1 MNRVLELDS
10 QSFVLMHMGER
21 RFALPANLVAELV
34 PLGRIHAFPHTTP
47 QIEGVLVRRGHIV
60 PVCDFA
66 QVLLKDRLPA
76 RRYYLI
82 ARRHFDTGTEWTALP
97 VSGECELIAS
107 EMLPATGEHPP
118 HVAGWLSHDGE
129 VVEVLDLE
137 RLAPGPESQPAAD
150 PNAAEHAGRV

>member
-1 MNRVLELDS
+1 MNRVLELDA
-10 QSFVLMHMGER
+10 QSFVLLHMGER
-21 RFALPANLVAELV
+21 RFALPASVVAELV

-47 QIEGVLVRRGHIV
+47 RIEGVLVRRGHII

-66 QVLLKDRLPA
+66 PILLKDRLPP

-82 ARRHFDTGTEWTALP
+82 ARRHLDTGTEWTALP
-97 VSGECELIAS
+97 VTGQCELIAS
-107 EMLPATGEHPP
+107 EMLPATGDHPP

-137 RLAPGPESQPAAD
+137 QLAPRPQTVPPDEPAG
-150 PNAAEHAGRV
+150 AGHEELV

>member
-1 MNRVLELDS
+1 MTRVLELDA
-10 QSFVLMHMGER
+10 QSFVLLHMGER
-21 RFALPANLVAELV
+21 RFALPANIVAELV
-34 PLGRIHAFPHTTP
+34 PLGRIYTFPHTTP
-47 QIEGVLVRRGHIV
+47 RIEGVLVRRGHIV

-82 ARRHFDTGTEWTALP
+82 ARRHYDTGTEWTALP
-97 VSGECELIAS
+97 VTGECELIAS

-118 HVAGWLSHDGE
+118 HVAGWLSHGGE

-137 RLAPGPESQPAAD
+137 RLAPGPEALAS
-150 PNAAEHAGRV
+150 AEAVGAGHREHV